1 MWSSIICV
9 GESPRVKIKKAN
21 NNVKGYYSL

>member
-9 GESPRVKIKKAN
+9 GESPREKIKKAN
-21 NNVKGYYSL
+21 NNVKGYYTL